1 MIMPLLLALLGII
14 LLYVTY
20 ERQRVLHL
28 ISVGEKIAKSATP
41 FSRPLPKASLRIA
54 IVGDS
59 TGVGAGTS
67 APQYSLAGLLGAKYP
82 QAEVVNVAAIS
93 ARTWQ
98 AIEQI
103 KQLTGHFDLIFINV
117 GGNDNVHFTSYI
129 KLESNIRHVL
139 QLAVSKASHVLLTTP
154 GNVGTVPLLP
164 WALRWIFT
172 IRSQFIRRIFITAV
186 EATNGDVQFVDLY
199 RDASYDPFALEPKK
213 YYAQDLFH
221 PSDAGYADWFLF
233 ISKQLDSFEL

>member
-1 MIMPLLLALLGII
+1 M
-14 LLYVTY
+14 
-20 ERQRVLHL
+20 
-28 ISVGEKIAKSATP
+28 
-41 FSRPLPKASLRIA
+41 RIA
-54 IVGDS
+54 VVGDS

-98 AIEQI
+98 VIEQI
-103 KQLTGHFDLIFINV
+103 KQLTGHFDLLVINV

-129 KLESNIRHVL
+129 KLESNIKHVL
-139 QLAVSKASHVLLTTP
+139 GLAVRKASQVLLTTP

-172 IRSQFIRRIFITAV
+172 LRSRFIRQLFIDAV
-186 EATNGDVQFVDLY
+186 HATNGNVQFVDLY
-199 RDASYDPFALEPKK
+199 RDASYDPFALEPTK
-213 YYAQDLFH
+213 YYAADLFH
-221 PSDAGYADWFLF
+221 PSDAGYADWFSF
-233 ISKQLDSFEL
+233 INKQLDEFEAVN

>member
-1 MIMPLLLALLGII
+1 MIMPLLLII
-14 LLYVTY
+14 LGLIFLYVTY

-28 ISVGEKIAKSATP
+28 ISVGEKIARSATP
-41 FSRPLPKASLRIA
+41 FSRQLPKASLRIG

-59 TGVGAGTS
+59 TGVGAGAS
-67 APQYSLAGLLGAKYP
+67 ATEYSLAALIGAKYP

-98 AIEQI
+98 VIEQI
-103 KQLTGHFDLIFINV
+103 KQLPGHFDLIFINV
-117 GGNDNVHFTSYI
+117 GGNDNVHFTTYSQLDSDI
-129 KLESNIRHVL
+129 KHVL

-172 IRSQFIRRIFITAV
+172 IRSRFIRRIFITAV
-186 EATNGDVQFVDLY
+186 DATNGDVQFVDLY
-199 RDASYDPFALEPKK
+199 RDASYDPFALDPKK
-213 YYAQDLFH
+213 YYAADLFH
-221 PSDAGYADWFLF
+221 PSDAGYADWFSY
-233 ISKQLDSFEL
+233 ISKQLDSFRW